1 MARGRRAFQAGGRWT
16 RPDRRATTLV
26 PVPPALR
33 VLLAGAL
40 FSTGGSLIK
49 LQTLPSL
56 QRAGSRALL
65 AALVIF
71 LLLPQARRLPTRRI
85 LLLAPAYFGA
95 TALFVVANT
104 MTTAANAI
112 FLQST
117 APLWVVL
124 LAPLLLGERPSR
136 SDLAVLFGVAVGMAL
151 FFVAPAAEAATA
163 PNPRLGDWIAIA
175 SGVSFA
181 LLLIGMRWL
190 VRGGSGE
197 ECAAIAWSN
206 LIACPLAFAC
216 MPLVGQTP
224 IAGVPLDWVVVGALG
239 TLQMGL
245 AYSLLVT
252 GIPHVSALQA
262 SLLTMIEP
270 VLSAG
275 IAWLAHGEAMHPMAM
290 LGGACIVAA
299 VLAGAWL
306 ARGGAPRSG

>member
-1 MARGRRAFQAGGRWT
+1 
-16 RPDRRATTLV
+16 
-26 PVPPALR
+26 VPPALR

-65 AALVIF
+65 AARVIF

-190 VRGGSGE
+190 ARGGSGE

-290 LGGACIVAA
+290 LGAACIVAA

>member
-1 MARGRRAFQAGGRWT
+1 VARRGPAFQGGARWT
-16 RPDRRATTLV
+16 PAARRATTPG

-56 QRAGSRALL
+56 QRAGSRALIAGL
-65 AALVIF
+65 MIF

-104 MTTAANAI
+104 LTTAAHAI
-112 FLQST
+112 FLQSA

-124 LAPLLLGERPSR
+124 LAPLLLRERPTR
-136 SDLAVLFGVAVGMAL
+136 SDLAVLFGVGVGMTL
-151 FFVAPAAEAATA
+151 FFVAPAAHAETA
-163 PNPRLGDWIAIA
+163 PDPRLGDWLAVG

-181 LLLIGMRWL
+181 LLLVGMRWL
-190 VRGGSGE
+190 ARSGTGE

-224 IAGVPLDWVVVGALG
+224 SAGVALDWAVIAVLG
-239 TLQMGL
+239 TVQMGVS
-245 AYSLLVT
+245 YSLLVT
-252 GIPHVSALQA
+252 GIPHLSALRA

-270 VLSAG
+270 VLSAVL
-275 IAWLAHGEAMHPMAM
+275 AWFAHDEAMHPLAM
-290 LGGACIVAA
+290 LGGSCIVAA
-299 VLAGAWL
+299 VLASAWL
-306 ARGGAPRSG
+306 ARSGARSG

>member
-1 MARGRRAFQAGGRWT
+1 M
-16 RPDRRATTLV
+16 
-26 PVPPALR
+26 PPALR

-124 LAPLLLGERPSR
+124 LAPLLLGERPTR

-151 FFVAPAAEAATA
+151 FFVAPAAAAATA

-290 LGGACIVAA
+290 LGGASIVAA

>member
-1 MARGRRAFQAGGRWT
+1 MRQRS
-16 RPDRRATTLV
+16 PH
-26 PVPPALR
+26 VPPALR

-190 VRGGSGE
+190 ARGGSGE

-290 LGGACIVAA
+290 LGAACIVAA

>member
-1 MARGRRAFQAGGRWT
+1 
-16 RPDRRATTLV
+16 
-26 PVPPALR
+26 VPPALR

-151 FFVAPAAEAATA
+151 FFVAPAAAAATA

-190 VRGGSGE
+190 ARGGSGE

-290 LGGACIVAA
+290 LGAACIVAA

>member
-1 MARGRRAFQAGGRWT
+1 M
-16 RPDRRATTLV
+16 
-26 PVPPALR
+26 PPALR

-65 AALVIF
+65 AALVIG
-71 LLLPQARRLPTRRI
+71 LLRPPARRLPTRRI

-95 TALFVVANT
+95 TALFVVAT
-104 MTTAANAI
+104 TLTTAANAI

-124 LAPLLLGERPSR
+124 LAPLLLGERPTR

-151 FFVAPAAEAATA
+151 FFVAPAAAAATA

-190 VRGGSGE
+190 ARGGSGE

-206 LIACPLAFAC
+206 VIACPLAFAC

-275 IAWLAHGEAMHPMAM
+275 IAWLAHGEAMHPMAWR
-290 LGGACIVAA
+290 GGASIVAA

>member
-1 MARGRRAFQAGGRWT
+1 
-16 RPDRRATTLV
+16 
-26 PVPPALR
+26 VPPALR

-163 PNPRLGDWIAIA
+163 PHPRLGDWIAIA

-190 VRGGSGE
+190 ARGGSGE

-290 LGGACIVAA
+290 LGAACIVAA

>member
-1 MARGRRAFQAGGRWT
+1 MRQRS
-16 RPDRRATTLV
+16 PH
-26 PVPPALR
+26 VPPALR

-151 FFVAPAAEAATA
+151 FFVAPAAAAATA

-190 VRGGSGE
+190 ARGGSGE

-290 LGGACIVAA
+290 LGAACIIAA

>member
-1 MARGRRAFQAGGRWT
+1 MRQRS
-16 RPDRRATTLV
+16 PH
-26 PVPPALR
+26 VPPALR

-124 LAPLLLGERPSR
+124 LAPLLLGERPTR

-151 FFVAPAAEAATA
+151 FFVAPAAAAATA

-190 VRGGSGE
+190 ARGGSGE

-206 LIACPLAFAC
+206 VIACPLAFAC

-290 LGGACIVAA
+290 LGGASIVAA

>member
-1 MARGRRAFQAGGRWT
+1 
-16 RPDRRATTLV
+16 
-26 PVPPALR
+26 VPPALR

-112 FLQST
+112 FLQSA
-117 APLWVVL
+117 APLWI
-124 LAPLLLGERPSR
+124 
-136 SDLAVLFGVAVGMAL
+136 VLFGPWLLHERPTRRDLVTLLGVGAGMAL

-190 VRGGSGE
+190 ARGGSGE

-290 LGGACIVAA
+290 LGAACIVAA

>member
-1 MARGRRAFQAGGRWT
+1 
-16 RPDRRATTLV
+16 
-26 PVPPALR
+26 VPPALR

-65 AALVIF
+65 AGLVIF
-71 LLLPQARRLPTRRI
+71 LLLPPARRLPTRRI

-104 MTTAANAI
+104 LTTAAHAI
-112 FLQST
+112 FLQSA

-124 LAPLLLGERPSR
+124 LAPLLLRERPTR
-136 SDLAVLFGVAVGMAL
+136 GDLAVLLGVGVGMAL
-151 FFVAPAAEAATA
+151 FFAAPVATAATA
-163 PNPRLGDWIAIA
+163 PNPRLGDWLAVA

-190 VRGGSGE
+190 ARSAKGE

-216 MPLVGQTP
+216 MPLVGQEP
-224 IAGVPLDWVVVGALG
+224 IVGVALDWMVIAALG
-239 TLQMGL
+239 TLQMGVS
-245 AYSLLVT
+245 YSLLVT
-252 GIPHVSALQA
+252 GIPHLSALRA

-270 VLSAG
+270 VFSAG
-275 IAWLAHGEAMHPMAM
+275 IAWLVHGEAMHALAM
-290 LGGACIVAA
+290 LGGACIVVA
-299 VLAGAWL
+299 VLASAWL
-306 ARGGAPRSG
+306 ARGGAR

>member
-1 MARGRRAFQAGGRWT
+1 MARGRRAFQTGARWT
-16 RPDRRATTLV
+16 RSGRRATTLA

-151 FFVAPAAEAATA
+151 FFVAPAAAAATA

-245 AYSLLVT
+245 AYSLL
-252 GIPHVSALQA
+252 
-262 SLLTMIEP
+262 
-270 VLSAG
+270 
-275 IAWLAHGEAMHPMAM
+275 AHGEAMHPMAM

-306 ARGGAPRSG
+306 ARGGGRSA

>member
-1 MARGRRAFQAGGRWT
+1 MRQRS
-16 RPDRRATTLV
+16 PH
-26 PVPPALR
+26 VPPALR

-95 TALFVVANT
+95 TAQFVVANT

-112 FLQST
+112 FLQSA

-124 LAPLLLGERPSR
+124 LAPLLLRERPSR
-136 SDLAVLFGVAVGMAL
+136 SDLAVMLGVAVGMAL
-151 FFVAPAAEAATA
+151 FFIAPAATAATA

-175 SGVSFA
+175 SGVSYA

-190 VRGGSGE
+190 SRSGTGE

-206 LIACPLAFAC
+206 VLACPLAFAC
-216 MPLVGQTP
+216 MPLIGQTP
-224 IAGVPLDWVVVGALG
+224 IAGVPLDWAVVAALG

-275 IAWLAHGEAMHPMAM
+275 IAWLAHDEAMHPMAM

>member
-1 MARGRRAFQAGGRWT
+1 VRQRS
-16 RPDRRATTLV
+16 PH
-26 PVPPALR
+26 VPPALR

-190 VRGGSGE
+190 ARGGSGE

-290 LGGACIVAA
+290 LGAACIVAA

>member
-1 MARGRRAFQAGGRWT
+1 
-16 RPDRRATTLV
+16 
-26 PVPPALR
+26 
-33 VLLAGAL
+33 
-40 FSTGGSLIK
+40 
-49 LQTLPSL
+49 
-56 QRAGSRALL
+56 
-65 AALVIF
+65 VIF

-190 VRGGSGE
+190 ARGGSGE

-290 LGGACIVAA
+290 LGAACIVAA

>member
-1 MARGRRAFQAGGRWT
+1 MDATGPPCDNAR
-16 RPDRRATTLV
+16 PL
-26 PVPPALR
+26 VPPALR

-40 FSTGGSLIK
+40 LSTGGSLIK

-190 VRGGSGE
+190 ARGGSGE

-290 LGGACIVAA
+290 LGAACIVAA

>member
-1 MARGRRAFQAGGRWT
+1 MRQRS
-16 RPDRRATTLV
+16 PH
-26 PVPPALR
+26 VPPALR

-163 PNPRLGDWIAIA
+163 PHPRLGDWIAIA

-190 VRGGSGE
+190 ARGGSGE

-290 LGGACIVAA
+290 LGAACIVAA

>member
-1 MARGRRAFQAGGRWT
+1 M
-16 RPDRRATTLV
+16 
-26 PVPPALR
+26 PPALR

-112 FLQST
+112 FLQSA

-124 LAPLLLGERPSR
+124 LAPLLLRERPSR
-136 SDLAVLFGVAVGMAL
+136 SDLAVLLGVAVGMAL
-151 FFVAPAAEAATA
+151 FFVAPAATAATA

-190 VRGGSGE
+190 SRAGTGE

-224 IAGVPLDWVVVGALG
+224 IAGVPLDWAVIAALG

-252 GIPHVSALQA
+252 GIPHVPALRA

-270 VLSAG
+270 VLSAV
-275 IAWLAHGEAMHPMAM
+275 IAWFAHGEAMHPLAM
-290 LGGACIVAA
+290 LGGSCIVAA

-306 ARGGAPRSG
+306 ARGGPRS